1 MAIEVAPVAMNPMIQ
16 STKLGGISPGEP
28 MAPGGATPSE
38 PSPGDIAEFNMH
50 MSLPSVGNAPA
61 SVGSGSSGTGAV
73 ENSGGSAP
81 TSGGGDSTGASAVE
95 NYVKLMKE
103 SMGEAAFKAAR
114 DQAFPGMTG
123 TEKQKDEV
131 FGAFMLTTVNMAND
145 QMSKDRQQLEE
156 NLRS

>member
-16 STKLGGISPGEP
+16 STKLGGIIPGEP
-28 MAPGGATPSE
+28 MAPGGATPTE
-38 PSPGDIAEFNMH
+38 PSPGSVAEFDRQ
-50 MSLPSVGNAPA
+50 MSQPMLGSAPAQGAGSTPAPAAGNAPA
-61 SVGSGSSGTGAV
+61 S
-73 ENSGGSAP
+73 
-81 TSGGGDSTGASAVE
+81 GGDSSGANAVE

>member
-38 PSPGDIAEFNMH
+38 PPPGDIAEFNMH

-61 SVGSGSSGTGAV
+61 
-73 ENSGGSAP
+73 
-81 TSGGGDSTGASAVE
+81 SGGGDSTGASAVE

-114 DQAFPGMTG
+114 DQAFPTMTG

-131 FGAFMLTTVNMAND
+131 FGAFMLTTVTTANN
-145 QMSKDRQQLEE
+145 QMSEDRQRLEE
-156 NLRS
+156 DLRS

>member
-38 PSPGDIAEFNMH
+38 PSPGDVAEFNMH

-61 SVGSGSSGTGAV
+61 SGGSGSSGT
-73 ENSGGSAP
+73 
-81 TSGGGDSTGASAVE
+81 DAVE

-103 SMGEAAFKAAR
+103 SMGEAGFKAAR
-114 DQAFPGMTG
+114 DQAFPTMTG

-156 NLRS
+156 DLRS

>member
-28 MAPGGATPSE
+28 MAPGGATPTE
-38 PSPGDIAEFNMH
+38 PSPESVAEFDRQ
-50 MSLPSVGNAPA
+50 MSQPML
-61 SVGSGSSGTGAV
+61 
-73 ENSGGSAP
+73 GSAP
-81 TSGGGDSTGASAVE
+81 AQGADSTPAPAAGSAPASGGGDSTGASAVE

-114 DQAFPGMTG
+114 DQAFPTMTG

-131 FGAFMLTTVNMAND
+131 FGAFMLTTVNMANE

>member
-61 SVGSGSSGTGAV
+61 SGGSGSSGT
-73 ENSGGSAP
+73 
-81 TSGGGDSTGASAVE
+81 DAVE

-103 SMGEAAFKAAR
+103 SMGEAGFKAAR
-114 DQAFPGMTG
+114 DQAFPTMTG

>member
-28 MAPGGATPSE
+28 MAPGGATPTE
-38 PSPGDIAEFNMH
+38 PSPESVAEFDRQ
-50 MSLPSVGNAPA
+50 MSQPALGSAPAQGADSTPAAGNAPA
-61 SVGSGSSGTGAV
+61 S
-73 ENSGGSAP
+73 GGE
-81 TSGGGDSTGASAVE
+81 STGASAVE